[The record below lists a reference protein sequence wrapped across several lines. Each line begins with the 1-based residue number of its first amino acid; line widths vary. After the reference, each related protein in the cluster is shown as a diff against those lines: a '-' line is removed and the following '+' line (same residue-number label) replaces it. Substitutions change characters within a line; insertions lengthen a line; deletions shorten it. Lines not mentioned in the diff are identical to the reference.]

1 LLCGYPTGN
10 EIVSRTRIVQSKD
23 ALQDI
28 YRSNWIQDYLVRYE
42 AIRSGEVSLMVHP
55 AANAATEESA
65 IKALVLTPYRELEF
79 SNGILEQMAN
89 AKHSALNAAFK
100 YFDLT
105 AVDSASNANK
115 EIPKYSVN
123 EPSSYWNLSGRSAP
137 LKSDTTLSG
146 VNYKAGSQIDYSVG
160 ADFDRCIDLPL
171 LVAPGI
177 LMLTIF
183 EDCRTDN
190 LKLQIPL
197 GTDEEPIPLTLYELV
212 GTITRVFSFHG
223 GPEETQAFVEALGK
237 IANEMD
243 E

>member
-1 LLCGYPTGN
+1 MVIQP
-10 EIVSRTRIVQSKD
+10 ETRLSAVLELFKAND

-28 YRSNWIQDYLVRYE
+28 YTSNWIQDYLVRYE
-42 AIRSGEVSLMVHP
+42 AIRSGEVSQMIHP
-55 AANAATEESA
+55 SANVATEELA

-79 SNGILEQMAN
+79 SYGLFDKMAN

-115 EIPKYSVN
+115 EISRYSVN
-123 EPSSYWNLSGRSAP
+123 EASSYWNPSSRSAP
-137 LKSDTTLSG
+137 LKSDTTLAG
-146 VNYKAGSQIDYSVG
+146 INYKAGSQIDYSVG

-171 LVAPGI
+171 LVGPGT

-183 EDCRTDN
+183 EDCRTDD

-237 IANEMD
+237 IANKMD